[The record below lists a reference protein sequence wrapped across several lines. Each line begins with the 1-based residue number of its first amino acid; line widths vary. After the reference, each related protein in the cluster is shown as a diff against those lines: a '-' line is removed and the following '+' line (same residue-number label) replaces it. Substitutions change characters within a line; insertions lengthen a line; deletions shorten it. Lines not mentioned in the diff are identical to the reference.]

1 MMKNNICGFSQRK
14 AVELGL
20 RSDDLIFL
28 RWFVD
33 FSHSPKMKK
42 RMICGNTFFWV
53 DYRAVLKDLP
63 ILKVS
68 KGQLRRRILNSLVR
82 SNVLTHKQVRESGP
96 HGGTFS
102 YFGFG
107 KAYETL
113 IEDDADKAPQAEN
126 RSTPCGKNA
135 TPPVAKKSQQRPFS
149 YKDLSIKQVNKA
161 SFAEGRANDD
171 TCLQDEKERY
181 DPELIRFVGSTYPR
195 MFERALGHRPPPVKP
210 YQRRRVL
217 DELTDY
223 MDTHMEDV
231 SGLESAAEGFLNA
244 PDHGNGSIVLFAAN
258 PKIAKIRLLRQGFD
272 SDYHDLEE

>member
-1 MMKNNICGFSQRK
+1 MKNGICGFSQRK

-113 IEDDADKAPQAEN
+113 IEDDADKSPQAEN

-135 TPPVAKKSQQRPFS
+135 TPPVAKKSHQRPVLYMDPS
-149 YKDLSIKQVNKA
+149 VKRVNKA
-161 SFAEGRANDD
+161 SFAEERANDD
-171 TCLQDEKERY
+171 ACLQDEKERY
-181 DPELIRFVGSTYPR
+181 DHELIRFVDFAYPR
-195 MFERALGHRPPPVKP
+195 MFERALGHQHPPMKP

-231 SGLESAAEGFLNA
+231 SGLESAAEEFLSNT
-244 PDHGNGSIVLFAAN
+244 DHGDGSICLFASSPEIIEN
-258 PKIAKIRLLRQGFD
+258 RLVRMGC
-272 SDYHDLEE
+272 